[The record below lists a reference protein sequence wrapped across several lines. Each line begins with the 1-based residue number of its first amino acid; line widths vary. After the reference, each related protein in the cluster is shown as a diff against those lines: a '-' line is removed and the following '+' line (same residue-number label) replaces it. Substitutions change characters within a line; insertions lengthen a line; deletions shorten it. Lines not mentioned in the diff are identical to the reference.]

1 MPARSRSS
9 RTTRTADT
17 HDVASTARKSAQLR
31 RTRSGQ
37 LRASQTVKAMLRLRQ
52 LILDGHLKPGERV
65 PELALVKHTGVSRT
79 PIRAALIQLAEEGLL
94 EPSSSGGFVVREF
107 DEQEVFD
114 AIDLRGTLEGA
125 AARRAAERHLSH
137 EQLAPM
143 RDCVGAMDAIAN
155 SRKLD
160 LQHFS
165 DYVRLNEEFHRLLVV
180 MANSAVL
187 GRAIDRVLALPF
199 ASPSAFVL
207 AQSALPHAQKI
218 LTTAQQH
225 HRAILRAIASG
236 DADEAERLAREHS
249 TLAKRNLQT
258 ANAQE
263 TQMRRVVGGNL
274 IRLTHGHHS
283 LSKPAHRSSLR
294 HKSTNR

>member
-1 MPARSRSS
+1 MAVRSRARSASH
-9 RTTRTADT
+9 A
-17 HDVASTARKSAQLR
+17 ASTSDTASHARKSAALP

-65 PELALVKHTGVSRT
+65 PELALVQHTGVSRT

-94 EPSSSGGFVVREF
+94 EPSSSGGFVVRQF

-137 EQLAPM
+137 EQLAPL

-160 LQHFS
+160 IQHFS

-187 GRAIDRVLALPF
+187 GRAIERVLALPF

-207 AQSALPHAQKI
+207 AQSELPHAQKI
-218 LTTAQQH
+218 LGTAQDH
-225 HRAILRAIASG
+225 HPPFSKLLLPVML
-236 DADEAERLAREHS
+236 E
-249 TLAKRNLQT
+249 KRNDWP
-258 ANAQE
+258 AN
-263 TQMRRVVGGNL
+263 TQRWLNAICKVPMHR
-274 IRLTHGHHS
+274 
-283 LSKPAHRSSLR
+283 KPRCAALLAAI
-294 HKSTNR
+294 

>member
-1 MPARSRSS
+1 M
-9 RTTRTADT
+9 
-17 HDVASTARKSAQLR
+17 V
-31 RTRSGQ
+31 
-37 LRASQTVKAMLRLRQ
+37 
-52 LILDGHLKPGERV
+52 LDGHLKPGERV
-65 PELALVKHTGVSRT
+65 PELALVQHTGVSRT

-94 EPSSSGGFVVREF
+94 EPSSSGGFVVRQF

-137 EQLAPM
+137 EQLAPL

-160 LQHFS
+160 MQHFS

-187 GRAIDRVLALPF
+187 GRAIERVLALPF

-207 AQSALPHAQKI
+207 AQSELPHAQKI
-218 LTTAQQH
+218 LATAQDH
-225 HRAILRAIASG
+225 HRAILKAIASG
-236 DADEAERLAREHS
+236 DSEEAERLARDHS
-249 TLAKRNLQT
+249 TLAKRNLQS

-263 TQMRRVVGGNL
+263 VQIKRVIGGNL
-274 IRLTHGHHS
+274 IKLKQTEARKQKT
-283 LSKPAHRSSLR
+283 KLR
-294 HKSTNR
+294 

>member
-1 MPARSRSS
+1 MPLRSS
-9 RTTRTADT
+9 RIRPASHSSESGTDVTTS
-17 HDVASTARKSAQLR
+17 HARKSAALP

-65 PELALVKHTGVSRT
+65 PELALVQRTGVSRT

-94 EPSSSGGFVVREF
+94 EPSSSGGFVVRQF

-137 EQLAPM
+137 EQLAPL

-155 SRKLD
+155 SRKLGI
-160 LQHFS
+160 QHFS

-207 AQSALPHAQKI
+207 AQSELPHAQKI
-218 LTTAQQH
+218 LATAQEH

-236 DADEAERLAREHS
+236 DAQEAERLAREHS
-249 TLAKRNLQT
+249 TLAKHNLQT

-263 TQMRRVVGGNL
+263 AQMRRVVGGNL
-274 IRLTHGHHS
+274 IKLKRTDTR
-283 LSKPAHRSSLR
+283 KTRTR
-294 HKSTNR
+294 MR